1 MFINNKRLIFNTLY
15 FQERSLTGSSV
26 FPFWEPTA
34 NNTKW
39 AQNGDGSDLSG
50 IKV

>member
-34 NNTKW
+34 NNT
-39 AQNGDGSDLSG
+39 QNGVPIYL
-50 IKV
+50 KVAD